1 MNGDDM
7 VETERMLNRF
17 RKLLA
22 DVIRGN
28 VRRNV
33 FEPWEVEILLDME
46 TCSMEARRRSEILRR
61 YLRTVE
67 KQMEKGPG
75 PPMKMSEFL
84 QRKTTRRPSHA

>member
-1 MNGDDM
+1 MNGDDL

-33 FEPWEVEILLDME
+33 FEPWEVDILLDME
-46 TCSMEARRRSEILRR
+46 ACSIEPKRRGEILRQ
-61 YLRTVE
+61 YLRGVE

-75 PPMKMSEFL
+75 PPMKLSGIL
-84 QRKTTRRPSHA
+84 QRKTTRRPSNE